1 MNIVVAPDSF
11 KESLSAKAVACN
23 IATAITKIMPDAN
36 ILQVPISDG
45 GEGLLEALVTPSE
58 GKLISLN
65 VKDPLLRNIQANY
78 GILGNGTTAVVE
90 MATASGLELLKESE
104 RNPLITSTYGTGQ
117 LIRDALNKG
126 CTKII
131 IGLGGSATNDGG
143 MGMIKALGGKFLN
156 KKGESIDEG
165 GGVLDSL
172 NQIDITELDKRLL
185 KCEIIGA
192 CDVSN
197 PLTGK
202 HGASFV
208 YGGQKGGN
216 TLELKQLDKNL
227 FHYASI
233 IKSDLRKDVKA
244 VEGTGAAGGMGIALL
259 AFFDAKLMRGI
270 DLIIDALQL
279 EAYIKNADLVVTG
292 EGKIDRQTLY
302 GKTITGV
309 AKIAQKHGIPVIAI
323 AGKIGNDIDE
333 IYKLGVTSIFSIV
346 DQPMDL
352 QESMSK
358 VDYLI
363 QSCVMNIFRIIKVHK
378 SDEDNA
384 NSQQRI

>member
-11 KESLSAKAVACN
+11 KESLSAKAVASN
-23 IATAITKIMPDAN
+23 IATAIAKIMPEAN
-36 ILQVPISDG
+36 ILQIPISDG

-58 GKLISLN
+58 GKLIPVK
-65 VKDPLLRNIQANY
+65 VKDPLLRNIQAHY
-78 GILGNGTTAVVE
+78 GILGDGTTAVVE
-90 MATASGLELLKESE
+90 MATASGLELLKEIE
-104 RNPLITSTYGTGQ
+104 RNPLITSTYGTGE

-143 MGMIKALGGKFLN
+143 IGMIKALGGKFLN
-156 KKGESIDEG
+156 KKGASIDEG
-165 GGVLDSL
+165 GGALDAL

-197 PLTGK
+197 PLTGNQ
-202 HGASFV
+202 GASIVF
-208 YGGQKGGN
+208 GGQKGGS
-216 TLELKQLDKNL
+216 TLELEQLDKNL
-227 FHYASI
+227 FHYASV
-233 IKSDLRKDVKA
+233 IKSDLGMDVKE
-244 VEGTGAAGGMGIALL
+244 VEGTGAAGGMGAALL
-259 AFFDAKLMRGI
+259 AFLDAELMRGI
-270 DLIIDALQL
+270 DLIMDTLQL
-279 EAYIKNADLVVTG
+279 EAHIKNADLVVTG

-309 AKIAQKHGIPVIAI
+309 AKVAQKHGIPVIAI

-346 DQPMDL
+346 NQPMTL
-352 QESMSK
+352 QESMEK
-358 VDYLI
+358 TDYLI
-363 QSCVMNIFRIIKVHK
+363 QSCVMNIFRIIK
-378 SDEDNA
+378 SYE
-384 NSQQRI
+384 S

>member
-11 KESLSAKAVACN
+11 KESLSAKDVAYN
-23 IATAITKIMPDAN
+23 IATAITKIMPEAN

-45 GEGLLEALVTPSE
+45 GEGLLEALVPPSK
-58 GKLISLN
+58 GKLISVS
-65 VKDPLLRNIQANY
+65 VKDPLLRDIQANY

-90 MATASGLELLKESE
+90 MATASGLELLKKSE

-117 LIRDALNKG
+117 LIMDALNKG

-156 KKGESIDEG
+156 KKGEPIDEG

-172 NQIDITELDKRLL
+172 NQIDITKLDKRLL

-202 HGASFV
+202 QGASFV

-216 TLELKQLDKNL
+216 TQELKQLDKNL

-270 DLIIDALQL
+270 DLILDTLQL
-279 EAYIKNADLVVTG
+279 EAHIKNADLVITG

-302 GKTITGV
+302 GKTIIGV

-323 AGKIGNDIDE
+323 TGKIGHDIDE
-333 IYKLGVTSIFSIV
+333 IYELGVTSIFSIV
-346 DQPMDL
+346 NQPMDL
-352 QESMSK
+352 QESMRK
-358 VDYLI
+358 TDYLI
-363 QSCVMNIFRIIKVHK
+363 QSCVMNIFRIIKANK
-378 SDEDNA
+378 YYED
-384 NSQQRI
+384 

>member
-11 KESLSAKAVACN
+11 KESLSAKAVASN
-23 IATAITKIMPDAN
+23 IATAIAKIMPEAN
-36 ILQVPISDG
+36 ILQIPISDG

-58 GKLISLN
+58 GKLIPVK
-65 VKDPLLRNIQANY
+65 VKDPLLRNIQAHY
-78 GILGNGTTAVVE
+78 GILGDGTTAVVE
-90 MATASGLELLKESE
+90 MATASGLELLKEIE
-104 RNPLITSTYGTGQ
+104 RNPLITSTYGTGE

-143 MGMIKALGGKFLN
+143 IGMIKALGGKFLN
-156 KKGESIDEG
+156 KKGVSIDEG
-165 GGVLDSL
+165 GGALDAL

-197 PLTGK
+197 PLTGNQ
-202 HGASFV
+202 GASIVF
-208 YGGQKGGN
+208 GGQKGGS
-216 TLELKQLDKNL
+216 TLELEQLDKNL
-227 FHYASI
+227 FHYASV
-233 IKSDLRKDVKA
+233 IKSDLGMDVKE
-244 VEGTGAAGGMGIALL
+244 VEGTGAAGGMGAALL
-259 AFFDAKLMRGI
+259 AFLDAELMRGI
-270 DLIIDALQL
+270 DLIMDTLQL
-279 EAYIKNADLVVTG
+279 EAHIKNADLVVTG

-309 AKIAQKHGIPVIAI
+309 AKVAQKHGIPVIAI

-346 DQPMDL
+346 NQPMTL
-352 QESMSK
+352 QESMEK
-358 VDYLI
+358 TDYLI
-363 QSCVMNIFRIIKVHK
+363 QSCVMNIFRIIK
-378 SDEDNA
+378 SYE
-384 NSQQRI
+384 S